1 MLLEDVFG
9 DSEAQQHTSFSTG
22 IALDGPA
29 HDIVLRRAVM
39 LNNRQLDVD
48 GYWNADVADG
58 CP

>member
-1 MLLEDVFG
+1 MFG
-9 DSEAQQHTSFSTG
+9 DSEAQQHASFSTG
-22 IALDGPA
+22 ITLDGPA

-39 LNNRQLDVD
+39 LNNRQFDVD